1 MTSLTTDNGNYSLI
15 TIKAAKLD
23 ASNGP
28 ELKSEFVMLNSMG
41 VKNFVVDMSE
51 CTYCDSSGLRAL
63 LVANRICDDAIGTL
77 ILFGLQ
83 PDVENIFR
91 LSMLHTM
98 LLIVNTKEEAEA
110 LLLKKESM

>member
-1 MTSLTTDNGNYSLI
+1 MTSETSEYGNYSLM
-15 TIKAAKLD
+15 TIKASTLD

-28 ELKSEFVMLNSMG
+28 ELKSEFVMLNSQG
-41 VKNFVVDMSE
+41 VKNIVVDMSA

-63 LVANRICDDAIGTL
+63 LVANRLCDDAIGTL

-98 LLIVNTKEEAEA
+98 FLIVHTKEEAEE
-110 LLLKKESM
+110 LLLRKESM